1 LLPSYCLQ
9 TIICE
14 KSSESFSALFKKM
27 SDSEVISAIENA
39 AEAAMNSLTPER
51 SKSAYQATN
60 LKFDASRKKK
70 ERKKF
75 I

>member
-27 SDSEVISAIENA
+27 SA

-60 LKFDASRKKK
+60 LKFDASSKKK